1 MDGFY
6 LAISF
11 LVRVHE
17 MYTKT
22 GCTVDIYTPKGFI
35 KILTDDVE
43 RQEGEACKNFGGF
56 AEIERA
62 RGTTEAGA
70 FGQRHFHAHIEY
82 IYTQPHTIP
91 PLPPFILQ

>member
-1 MDGFY
+1 MSGFY

-11 LVRVHE
+11 LVRVRAV
-17 MYTKT
+17 YAKT

-35 KILTDDVE
+35 KILTGDVE
-43 RQEGEACKNFGGF
+43 RQEGEACKSFGGL

-70 FGQRHFHAHIEY
+70 FGQRGKRGR
-82 IYTQPHTIP
+82 
-91 PLPPFILQ
+91 L